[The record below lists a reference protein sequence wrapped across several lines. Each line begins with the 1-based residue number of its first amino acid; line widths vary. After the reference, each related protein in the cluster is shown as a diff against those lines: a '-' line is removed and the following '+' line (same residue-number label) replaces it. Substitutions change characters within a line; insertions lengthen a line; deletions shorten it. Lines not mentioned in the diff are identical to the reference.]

1 MLQWEWFVLLRIH
14 LFDALNQDCVYAAL
28 LSLQTL
34 IPFSI
39 DVVVAVHFLLHYS
52 ALFDEKIRCE
62 PSPFMLV
69 NISVLLASLFTRDN
83 DSAFWVND
91 VMNKLR
97 FEYIMVN
104 L

>member
-1 MLQWEWFVLLRIH
+1 MLQTKTVH
-14 LFDALNQDCVYAAL
+14 TAL

-34 IPFSI
+34 IQFSI

-62 PSPFMLV
+62 PSPFKLV

-83 DSAFWVND
+83 GSAF
-91 VMNKLR
+91 
-97 FEYIMVN
+97 
-104 L
+104 